1 LREFLLKT
9 DVRSFFTTTFLK
21 FFFPFKNWRQFQ
33 LIVRLQ
39 HHIGIIKQHTPQ
51 KQVKHTWDKTG
62 VSCLPRSTCSG
73 FLFPSSMLRKNVHT
87 QRRTRARTH
96 AHART
101 YTHAHTH
108 ARMHTCTHACTH
120 ARTCTHTR
128 TRAHAHTLTHPHT
141 DGGIR
146 RSVV

>member
-1 LREFLLKT
+1 MRGLLEREFLLKT

-21 FFFPFKNWRQFQ
+21 FFFRSKIGANSNSSCGYSTSKAGITYLGQNRCFLSTTQYLLRFPFPKFNA
-33 LIVRLQ
+33 
-39 HHIGIIKQHTPQ
+39 PQ
-51 KQVKHTWDKTG
+51 KRAHPKTHTRT
-62 VSCLPRSTCSG
+62 
-73 FLFPSSMLRKNVHT
+73 HT
-87 QRRTRARTH
+87 RTRAHVHACTHARTH
-96 AHART
+96 AHM
-101 YTHAHTH
+101 H
-108 ARMHTCTHACTH
+108 ARMH